1 MHFKTKLL
9 ISINK
14 LVSRM
19 QCLYIFIIRHL
30 SHFARNFFFVAEVPN
45 SLNSP
50 TYRPP
55 PRTKEI
61 LVKGQTVKLKY
72 CFTCKI
78 FRPPRASHCSLCDNC
93 VDRFD
98 HHCPWVGCSCSVN
111 GVSIKKFDDHF
122 ILFGLFGRL
131 ETVLESG
138 IIDSFTCS

>member
-1 MHFKTKLL
+1 MISLL
-9 ISINK
+9 RTTFTDPGVIPRA
-14 LVSRM
+14 L
-19 QCLYIFIIRHL
+19 QDEAAYIEKQIGMLTFSKEKFYFCFYVNTFVYVIFVII
-30 SHFARNFFFVAEVPN
+30 EVPN

-98 HHCPWVGCSCSVN
+98 HHCPWV
-111 GVSIKKFDDHF
+111 
-122 ILFGLFGRL
+122 
-131 ETVLESG
+131 
-138 IIDSFTCS
+138 